1 VKNSELQLYALYNMA
16 SIEWETQ
23 QLESGAELYEATAS
37 LAQRIGADDV
47 EIGATAAV
55 GLCRAAARDL
65 DAARAAH
72 ATVEERIRRRT
83 DWFQGREFVEALA
96 VTILV
101 ADGQIQEAV
110 ERFRSALRTAEGSD
124 LYTAGWLTAVCG
136 RSLFRHVP
144 EVVRPLIELYSD
156 SLREHGYNG
165 ISKQLNDLLTG

>member
-1 VKNSELQLYALYNMA
+1 
-16 SIEWETQ
+16 
-23 QLESGAELYEATAS
+23 
-37 LAQRIGADDV
+37 
-47 EIGATAAV
+47 V

-65 DAARAAH
+65 DSARAAN
-72 ATVEERIRRRT
+72 ATVEERMLRRS

-101 ADGQIQEAV
+101 ADGQIPEAIV
-110 ERFRSALRTAEGSD
+110 RFESALRTAEASD

-156 SLREHGYNG
+156 SLREHGYSD
-165 ISKQLNDLLTG
+165 ISKQLTDLLIG